1 MESPKT
7 ELAQCADQVG
17 GIGRWWN
24 CLCRGLF
31 DMEIKRYAI
40 FGSVLVAILFGTY
53 YLGYRSGANNTRV
66 EYVTKEI
73 EVVKYVNKEKSAIY
87 SASIITRDNAIRLL
101 ENNQF

>member
-1 MESPKT
+1 
-7 ELAQCADQVG
+7 
-17 GIGRWWN
+17 
-24 CLCRGLF
+24 
-31 DMEIKRYAI
+31 MEIKRYAI

-87 SASIITRDNAIRLL
+87 SASNITRDNAIRLL

>member
-1 MESPKT
+1 MERMDFWN
-7 ELAQCADQVG
+7 LYG
-17 GIGRWWN
+17 GGAR
-24 CLCRGLF
+24 LGAV
-31 DMEIKRYAI
+31 MKYAI

-87 SASIITRDNAIRLL
+87 SASNITRDNAIRLL

>member
-1 MESPKT
+1 
-7 ELAQCADQVG
+7 
-17 GIGRWWN
+17 
-24 CLCRGLF
+24 
-31 DMEIKRYAI
+31 MEIKRYAI

-53 YLGYRSGANNTRV
+53 YLGYRSGTNNARV

-87 SASIITRDNAIRLL
+87 SASNITRDNAIRLL